1 MLMEYA
7 ARKSNTTSLLLTL
20 CPGYKLFTPNFK
32 SAYLSLLLSLYHYH
46 YFYLSSLLKANT
58 VTGMYVLFLC
68 TKTILP
74 NI

>member
-7 ARKSNTTSLLLTL
+7 ARKSNKTSLLLTL

-32 SAYLSLLLSLYHYH
+32 STYFSLYHYH

-68 TKTILP
+68 TKIFYQTS
-74 NI
+74 NA